1 MLNYIWLGMMVCGI
15 IAALVNPHRSVE
27 GITQAVFRASEQ
39 AVTVAFSLIG
49 LLAFWSGIMR
59 IAQEAG
65 LTRMVAKLLAPLAR
79 RLFPSV
85 PPDHPALGSIL
96 MALSANMLG
105 LGNAATPLGL
115 KAMQELRSLD
125 PDSDEASDAMCT
137 FLALSTAGV
146 TIIPSTVIA
155 LRAAQGS
162 ANPTS
167 IVGTT
172 VLATSL
178 STLFA
183 LILDWFYRRRR
194 RQR

>member
-1 MLNYIWLGMMVCGI
+1 
-15 IAALVNPHRSVE
+15 
-27 GITQAVFRASEQ
+27 
-39 AVTVAFSLIG
+39 FSLIG

-85 PPDHPALGSIL
+85 PPDHPALASIL

-178 STLFA
+178 STL
-183 LILDWFYRRRR
+183 
-194 RQR
+194 